1 MTEAEV
7 RAEGGRDLDR
17 IIFFSDAVFAIV
29 ITLLVLDIR
38 VPQIPPDL
46 VSQELPSRI
55 SALGPKFL
63 NYVISFLVLAV
74 Y

>member
-7 RAEGGRDLDR
+7 RAEGGRDLER

-55 SALGPKFL
+55 SALGSKFL